1 MKRLNQTGLHIVAIG
16 LVVLV
21 LGVVGFAGYTVS
33 QHNKKANTTAT
44 SKALLAPKAI
54 QTKADLNAAAQ
65 SLDDISTDL
74 NNSVDGNT
82 LDSSIDDLL

>member
-1 MKRLNQTGLHIVAIG
+1 MKRLNQAGSHVVAIG

-33 QHNKKANTTAT
+33 QHNKKPDTTAAT
-44 SKALLAPKAI
+44 LAAPKTI
-54 QTKADLNAAAQ
+54 LTKTDLNETAQ
-65 SLDDISTDL
+65 SLDDVSADL
-74 NNSVDGNT
+74 NSSVDGST